1 MYQHV
6 SVIPDRTLISTE
18 SKEKRDLRLRAGESG
33 RAGAEKGRGGE
44 NEATSKHSK
53 VPHEMKGHAATGLLR
68 AKSRKGRPDGHRDG
82 RRENERSA

>member
-1 MYQHV
+1 MPAKAAVQV
-6 SVIPDRTLISTE
+6 Q
-18 SKEKRDLRLRAGESG
+18 KRDGG
-33 RAGAEKGRGGE
+33 GA